1 MTFVVDTNVA
11 IVANGH
17 ADQADNQCF
26 EDCVRRLESLIA
38 KETIAID
45 DKNRILGE
53 YGNHLDFAGQP
64 GVGDMFFRYVFDNQ
78 YWDDRIRRVM
88 ITPSADER
96 RSFEELPENTFDPSD
111 RKFLA
116 VAVVAK
122 ATVLN
127 ATDNDW
133 NEHPKLMSE
142 LGVKVEQLC
151 PQHIHER

>member
-17 ADQADNQCF
+17 ADQVDNQCL
-26 EDCVRRLESLIA
+26 EKCIRTLESLIE

-45 DKNRILGE
+45 DKNRILNE
-53 YGNHLDFAGQP
+53 YRSHLGFAGQP

-78 YWDDRIRRVM
+78 YWDDRIRRVT

-96 RSFEELPENTFDPSD
+96 RSFEELPENTFDTTD

-116 VAVVAK
+116 VAVAAK

-127 ATDNDW
+127 ATDSDW
-133 NEHPKLMSE
+133 KESKDLMDQ

-151 PQHIHER
+151 CRHHE

>member
-17 ADQADNQCF
+17 ADNQCL
-26 EDCVRRLESLIA
+26 EACIRRLESLIT
-38 KETIAID
+38 EEITVID
-45 DKNRILGE
+45 DKNLIFAE
-53 YGNHLDFAGQP
+53 YSRRLNFSGQP

-78 YWDDRIRRVM
+78 YWDDRIRRVT
-88 ITPSADER
+88 ITPSENER
-96 RSFEELPENTFDPSD
+96 RSFEELPENTFDRAD
-111 RKFLA
+111 RMFLA

-127 ATDNDW
+127 ATDSDW
-133 NEHPKLMSE
+133 KESKDLMDQ

-151 PQHIHER
+151 PQHAHRER